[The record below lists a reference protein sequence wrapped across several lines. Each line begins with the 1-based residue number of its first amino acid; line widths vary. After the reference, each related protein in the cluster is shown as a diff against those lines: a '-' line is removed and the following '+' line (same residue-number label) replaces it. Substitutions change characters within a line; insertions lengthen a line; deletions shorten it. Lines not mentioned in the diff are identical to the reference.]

1 MVVTLVSAARQ
12 FQSEKSESHITG
24 NLLQQLLVMDLGVAT
39 SGPITREFSAVVI
52 AGFGN
57 ELVPLTSNNGAEPCP
72 KALVPLANKPMIDY
86 VMSWIEQAGVKDV
99 LLICPSIHRPMIS
112 HHVHS
117 GLSTLRIDVQ
127 TYDES
132 PEGNTGT
139 CTLLRHFANRI
150 SEDFIL
156 LPCDFIPPPSLS
168 LSTILNKHRTESV
181 SDGSVATAC
190 WFAAQKPDKNSLV
203 EDWGSIPP
211 PVPIV
216 WDDATGTLLQVD
228 TADDLDR
235 NSEELELRM
244 SLLLQYDYFVLY
256 ISLVVNRHTSDIRE
270 RSFPTAIRIHTYMSV
285 EDQYWTYCKRRNTL
299 IRSERNSFLGYARCN
314 TNERNVKN
322 TGTDVSL
329 RHSTLRAQAKVYS
342 KSVLHQS
349 DDADASSPFDPESTT
364 DSSSLRVGI
373 VLHPATA
380 GFATRVNN
388 IHSLLDMNRRL
399 LAETTYAL
407 PTDPQNRS
415 LIDPKAQIS
424 SDTII
429 GAFTQVS
436 ERTTIKKS
444 VIGKHCVLGKMARIT
459 GCVLLDHCVI
469 EDGQVFTVTFY
480 FPHLTSILFSAKIDG
495 CILGKNTKVGTKA
508 ELTRCVTQAGY
519 EVGSGETFKN
529 EKLDVSDWTA
539 GPDESEE
546 DDDDDEEEND
556 DDDDEDDDD
565 EDEEEEEEEKD

>member
-1 MVVTLVSAARQ
+1 
-12 FQSEKSESHITG
+12 
-24 NLLQQLLVMDLGVAT
+24 MDLGVAT

-168 LSTILNKHRTESV
+168 LNTILNKHRTESV

-190 WFAAQKPDKNSLV
+190 WFAAQKPDKTSLV

-244 SLLLQYDYFVLY
+244 SLLSQYPRTKLSSRYQDSHVYVCRRSVLDLLQEKKHFDSF
-256 ISLVVNRHTSDIRE
+256 RE
-270 RSFPTAIRIHTYMSV
+270 EFIPWLCKV
-285 EDQYWTYCKRRNTL
+285 QYQRTKREKYGHILNP
-299 IRSERNSFLGYARCN
+299 I
-314 TNERNVKN
+314 TNVITQN
-322 TGTDVSL
+322 VSL

-364 DSSSLRVGI
+364 DSSSLRVGII

-469 EDGQVFTVTFY
+469 EDG
-480 FPHLTSILFSAKIDG
+480 AKIDG
-495 CILGKNTKVGTKA
+495 CILGKNTKVGAKA

-546 DDDDDEEEND
+546 DDDDDEEETD
-556 DDDDEDDDD
+556 DDDDEDGDKEEDDS
-565 EDEEEEEEEKD
+565 EEEKD

>member
-1 MVVTLVSAARQ
+1 
-12 FQSEKSESHITG
+12 
-24 NLLQQLLVMDLGVAT
+24 MDLGVAT

-168 LSTILNKHRTESV
+168 LSTILNKHRTES
-181 SDGSVATAC
+181 
-190 WFAAQKPDKNSLV
+190 NSLV

-244 SLLLQYDYFVLY
+244 SLLLQYPRTKLSNRYQDSHVYVCRRSVLDLLQEKKHFD
-256 ISLVVNRHTSDIRE
+256 SFRE
-270 RSFPTAIRIHTYMSV
+270 EFIPWLCKV
-285 EDQYWTYCKRRNTL
+285 QYQRTKREKYGHILNPV
-299 IRSERNSFLGYARCN
+299 
-314 TNERNVKN
+314 TNVI
-322 TGTDVSL
+322 TQDVSL

-342 KSVLHQS
+342 KSLES
-349 DDADASSPFDPESTT
+349 GYRATCRIRDACQQHPLTVRYEST
-364 DSSSLRVGI
+364 
-373 VLHPATA
+373 P
-380 GFATRVNN
+380 
-388 IHSLLDMNRRL
+388 
-399 LAETTYAL
+399 ETTYAL

-429 GAFTQVS
+429 G
-436 ERTTIKKS
+436 
-444 VIGKHCVLGKMARIT
+444 KHCVLGKMARIT

-469 EDGQVFTVTFY
+469 EDG
-480 FPHLTSILFSAKIDG
+480 AKIDG
-495 CILGKNTKVGTKA
+495 CILGKNTKVGAKA

-546 DDDDDEEEND
+546 DEDDDEEEND
-556 DDDDEDDDD
+556 DDDDED
-565 EDEEEEEEEKD
+565 EEEEEEDSEEEKD